1 MSERLELDLEL
12 PLDRFVLR
20 LVWSTDERALAVF
33 GPSGSG
39 KTSLLEAIAGLRPRT
54 RGVLRVGD
62 RTWLDTGRRV
72 CLPPESRGVGYVPQ
86 DARLFPHRDVLGN
99 VTFGRSRARSGRGAH
114 LDPERVLEVLELRG
128 REEAPVASLSG
139 GERQRVALAR
149 ALCAGP
155 ELLLLDEPL
164 AGVDLPLRRRI
175 LPYLVR
181 VEREFGVPSIVVT
194 HDASEA
200 RLLSRETIVLVEG
213 REAARGRPDDLFL
226 GREMLTRFG
235 IAEHVNV
242 LRGRVASLSGATVE
256 VELGRGASITV
267 PGEGLAPGQEAAL
280 LLRAEDLIVAI
291 EPPSG
296 LSAQNRL
303 SGTVSAV
310 VEGADEP
317 VVAVTVYVPRAGAT
331 LVAAVTPQ
339 ACRQLGL
346 ATGRP
351 AFLVFKTH
359 ACRALPVGGVTPER
373 SAARDDRITGGGG

>member
-12 PLDRFVLR
+12 PLDRFVLC
-20 LVWSTDERALAVF
+20 LEWHTDERALGVF

-39 KTSLLEAIAGLRPRT
+39 KTSLLEAIAGLRPRA
-54 RGVLRVGD
+54 RGRLRVGD
-62 RTWLDTGRRV
+62 RTWLDTDRRV

-86 DARLFPHRDVLGN
+86 DARLFPHRDVWGN
-99 VTFGRSRARSGRGAH
+99 VSFGCARAASGRGAR
-114 LDPERVLEVLELRG
+114 LDPARVLEVLELAG
-128 REEAPVASLSG
+128 RERTSIVSLSG
-139 GERQRVALAR
+139 GERQRVALGR

-175 LPYLVR
+175 LPYLIR
-181 VEREFGVPSIVVT
+181 IEREFGVPSIVVT

-200 RLLSRETIVLVEG
+200 RLLSRETIVLVDG
-213 REAARGRPDDLFL
+213 QEAARGRPDDLFL

-235 IAEHVNV
+235 VAEHVNV
-242 LRGRVASLSGATVE
+242 LRGRVASLPGATVE
-256 VELGRGASITV
+256 IELGHGASITV
-267 PGEGLAPGQEAAL
+267 PGEGLGPGQDAAL

-291 EPPSG
+291 EAPSG

-303 SGTVSAV
+303 SGTVSTI
-310 VEGADEP
+310 VEGADDQAI
-317 VVAVTVYVPRAGAT
+317 AVTIFVPRAETT

-346 ATGRP
+346 APGRQ

-359 ACRALPVGGVTPER
+359 ACRVLPV
-373 SAARDDRITGGGG
+373 